1 MEVQFNDPR
10 FHSLE
15 SDPDYTF
22 DLPRS
27 VVTEYRMC
35 LQLLR
40 AAASNADL
48 DALRQLNLSDVSDS
62 PAGYKAI
69 SLTDGYNLVLKPNP
83 ESSSASI
90 RIMDIARSDCDAS
103 AK

>member
-10 FHSLE
+10 FDRLE
-15 SDPDYTF
+15 NDPDYTLE
-22 DLPRS
+22 LPRP

-48 DALRQLNLSDVSDS
+48 SALRQLNLSDLPDS
-62 PAGYKAI
+62 PGYKTI
-69 SLTDGYNLVLKPNP
+69 SLADGCNLVLQPSP
-83 ESSSASI
+83 GSSSTSV
-90 RIMDIARSDCDAS
+90 RIIDIAVSKCDGS

>member
-10 FHSLE
+10 FDSLE
-15 SDPDYTF
+15 SDPDYTLE
-22 DLPRS
+22 LPR
-27 VVTEYRMC
+27 VVTEYRIC

-48 DALRQLNLSDVSDS
+48 AALRQLNLSDVSAS
-62 PAGYKAI
+62 PSGYKAI
-69 SLTDGYNLVLKPNP
+69 PLTDGYNLVLKPNP
-83 ESSSASI
+83 GSSSTSI
-90 RIMDIARSDCDAS
+90 RIMEIARSDRDAS